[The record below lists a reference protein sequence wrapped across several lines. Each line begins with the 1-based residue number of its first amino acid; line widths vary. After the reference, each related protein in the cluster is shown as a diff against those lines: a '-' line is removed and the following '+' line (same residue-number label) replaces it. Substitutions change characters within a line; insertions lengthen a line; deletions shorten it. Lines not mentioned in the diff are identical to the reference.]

1 MYVDILGAE
10 YEIIYKE
17 YSDEPY
23 FEDKSCDGFCDSIDR
38 KIVICILKTHPNYG
52 GEKEEYCKKVEK
64 YILMHEIIHA
74 FLNESGLQ
82 DSALSPPIAWA
93 KNEEMIDYFAIQL
106 PKITNVCKKL
116 KLL

>member
-52 GEKEEYCKKVEK
+52 GEKEEYCKKGRKVYSDARNYSRFFK
-64 YILMHEIIHA
+64 R
-74 FLNESGLQ
+74 
-82 DSALSPPIAWA
+82 
-93 KNEEMIDYFAIQL
+93 KRFARQCAV
-106 PKITNVCKKL
+106 TTYCVGKK
-116 KLL
+116 